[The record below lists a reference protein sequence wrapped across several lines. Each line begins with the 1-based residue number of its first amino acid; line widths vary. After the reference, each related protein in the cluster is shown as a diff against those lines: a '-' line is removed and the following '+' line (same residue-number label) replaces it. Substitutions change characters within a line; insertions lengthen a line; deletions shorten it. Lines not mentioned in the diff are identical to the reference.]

1 MFTGL
6 NIGPSKNNFTV
17 EQKKL
22 DKDFYSC
29 SFKTDLGEYELNIS
43 LKNDKLVLNCESE
56 LDFLSIYSYSKEITL
71 EELKSLS
78 NNFKSCENNE
88 QIFTAFINIFN
99 GITMT
104 INDKKYESEL
114 NIKLSEDDSLIM
126 NVKIPLIYG
135 TYEKLEIIFEKKP
148 KVIIDQY
155 KTLRTKYLKV
165 KDLILYHSCS
175 GRNNFF
181 VPPAQENLEE
191 KLKNIE
197 EDK

>member
-1 MFTGL
+1 
-6 NIGPSKNNFTV
+6 
-17 EQKKL
+17 
-22 DKDFYSC
+22 
-29 SFKTDLGEYELNIS
+29 
-43 LKNDKLVLNCESE
+43 
-56 LDFLSIYSYSKEITL
+56 
-71 EELKSLS
+71 
-78 NNFKSCENNE
+78 
-88 QIFTAFINIFN
+88 
-99 GITMT
+99 
-104 INDKKYESEL
+104 
-114 NIKLSEDDSLIM
+114 M

-175 GRNNFF
+175 GKNFF
-181 VPPAQENLEE
+181 GPNIPENLEE

>member
-1 MFTGL
+1 
-6 NIGPSKNNFTV
+6 
-17 EQKKL
+17 
-22 DKDFYSC
+22 
-29 SFKTDLGEYELNIS
+29 
-43 LKNDKLVLNCESE
+43 
-56 LDFLSIYSYSKEITL
+56 
-71 EELKSLS
+71 
-78 NNFKSCENNE
+78 
-88 QIFTAFINIFN
+88 
-99 GITMT
+99 
-104 INDKKYESEL
+104 
-114 NIKLSEDDSLIM
+114 M
-126 NVKIPLIYG
+126 NVNIPLIYG